1 MTNLLFC
8 LHGIW
13 SIRKLLTMYQYRP
26 AITQVLWSCQ
36 FPRRSKA
43 VLMIYTKHNSDWI
56 LEQEHVSITI
66 FTGAE
71 MPRQSFSFFCSSD
84 TVYSSLSLKN
94 NFCRQFV
101 YCIILWIKTKVYY
114 RLHRFIS
121 PAIIFTAYCLSLL
134 LLAYNPCIEC
144 WHKLRLLYLLYN
156 LQ

>member
-84 TVYSSLSLKN
+84 TVYISLSFKN
-94 NFCRQFV
+94 NFVFSLFIVSSFESKQ
-101 YCIILWIKTKVYY
+101 
-114 RLHRFIS
+114 RFTTDSIVS
-121 PAIIFTAYCLSLL
+121 YHQLSYLL
-134 LLAYNPCIEC
+134 LTVYPCYCSLIT
-144 WHKLRLLYLLYN
+144 YA
-156 LQ
+156 